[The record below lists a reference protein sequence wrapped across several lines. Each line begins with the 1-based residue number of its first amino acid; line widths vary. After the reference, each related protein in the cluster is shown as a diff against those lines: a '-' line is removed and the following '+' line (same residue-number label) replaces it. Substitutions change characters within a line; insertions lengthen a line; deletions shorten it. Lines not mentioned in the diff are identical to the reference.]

1 MPSGGERAAAP
12 GGAEERSAAE
22 KDELS
27 LLELLVPR
35 AQGRI
40 DGQLR
45 ESDALDGK
53 ALGVLGA
60 DAAAIALLVAVRF
73 ELSRV
78 WWLAAAALG
87 ASAVALLATVWPRAF
102 DVGPDPRRFYETMAG
117 STPVQSARQMLSE
130 LIAASEHN
138 AGQLPRKRRLF
149 KAGFALLVA
158 GLLAALIVALVS

>member
-1 MPSGGERAAAP
+1 MSSGRELRATEA
-12 GGAEERSAAE
+12 
-22 KDELS
+22 DELA

-73 ELSRV
+73 DLSRL
-78 WWLAAAALG
+78 WWIGAAALG
-87 ASAVALLATVWPRAF
+87 ASAVALLATVWPRTF
-102 DVGPDPRRFYETMAG
+102 DVGPDARRFYETMAG
-117 STPVQSARQMLSE
+117 STRVEAARQMLSE

-138 AGQLPRKRRLF
+138 AVQLPGKRRQF
-149 KAGFALLVA
+149 KAGFGLLVA
-158 GLLAALIVALVS
+158 GLLVSLIVALAS

>member
-1 MPSGGERAAAP
+1 MSTEPEPRATEA
-12 GGAEERSAAE
+12 
-22 KDELS
+22 DELA
-27 LLELLVPR
+27 LLEQLVPR

-60 DAAAIALLVAVRF
+60 AAAAIALLVAVRF
-73 ELSRV
+73 DLSRL
-78 WWLAAAALG
+78 WWIAAAALG
-87 ASAVALLATVWPRAF
+87 ASAVALLATVWPRTF

-117 STPVQSARQMLSE
+117 STRVEAAAQMLAE

-138 AGQLPRKRRLF
+138 AGQLPGKRGLF

-158 GLLAALIVALVS
+158 GLLLSLLVALVS

>member
-1 MPSGGERAAAP
+1 VSSGPEPRATEA
-12 GGAEERSAAE
+12 
-22 KDELS
+22 DELA

-60 DAAAIALLVAVRF
+60 AAAAIALLVAVRF
-73 ELSRV
+73 DLSRL
-78 WWLAAAALG
+78 WWIAAAALG
-87 ASAVALLATVWPRAF
+87 ASAVALLATVWPRTF
-102 DVGPDPRRFYETMAG
+102 DLGPDPRRFYETMAG
-117 STPVQSARQMLSE
+117 RTRVEAARQMLSE

-138 AGQLPRKRRLF
+138 AGQLPGKRRLF

-158 GLLAALIVALVS
+158 GLLGSLIVALVS

>member
-1 MPSGGERAAAP
+1 VSTGEEPRATEA
-12 GGAEERSAAE
+12 
-22 KDELS
+22 DELA

-53 ALGVLGA
+53 ALGILGA

-73 ELSRV
+73 ELSRA
-78 WWLAAAALG
+78 WWIAAAALG
-87 ASAVALLATVWPRAF
+87 ASAVALLATVWPRTF

-117 STPVQSARQMLSE
+117 ATRVQSARQMLSE
-130 LIAASEHN
+130 LIAAGEHN
-138 AGQLPRKRRLF
+138 AAQLPGRRRLF
-149 KAGFALLVA
+149 KVGFALLVA
-158 GLLAALIVALVS
+158 GLLASLIVALVS